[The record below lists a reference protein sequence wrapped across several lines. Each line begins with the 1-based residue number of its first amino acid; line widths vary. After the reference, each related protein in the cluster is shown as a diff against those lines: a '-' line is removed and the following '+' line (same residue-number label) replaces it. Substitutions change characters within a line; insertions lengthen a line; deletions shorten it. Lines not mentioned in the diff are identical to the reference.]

1 MVWFEQSYVFRAVI
15 GFRATM
21 PGLGY
26 QPAVWLIKLNVHAI
40 CLCRK
45 YVLVTFAPLCD
56 QPFNYPTLPS
66 GLLSS
71 LSSHFLLCLLLY
83 SLACPID
90 LPVRTV
96 TQRLRSLFRMHKLKA
111 RRILSF
117 SARCTGEQST
127 LLPSCVAYRQFWRR
141 AISPSTDTQKY
152 KHTSSILIPIP
163 AVHSKLLLFCLFI
176 PSQQKSTLW
185 KKVLQVLSEI

>member
-15 GFRATM
+15 GLRAMM

-26 QPAVWLIKLNVHAI
+26 QTAVWLIKLSVHAI
-40 CLCRK
+40 CLYRK
-45 YVLVTFAPLCD
+45 CVLATFAP
-56 QPFNYPTLPS
+56 
-66 GLLSS
+66 
-71 LSSHFLLCLLLY
+71 LCLLLY

-111 RRILSF
+111 WRILSF
-117 SARCTGEQST
+117 SVRCTGEQST
-127 LLPSCVAYRQFWRR
+127 LLPSYVAYRQFWRR

-163 AVHSKLLLFCLFI
+163 PVHSKLLLFCLFI
-176 PSQQKSTLW
+176 LSQQKSTL
-185 KKVLQVLSEI
+185 